1 MRAFFCLVTIIFSC
15 NCKSQDLI
23 NINDNA
29 NSEILKVFLSSMPP
43 QLYLDKNFSGRN
55 FIKYFNS
62 KYRKH
67 LNSFKKADS
76 ICKNS
81 NEINVRKISCP
92 LADSFKM
99 YDTLLSEKDLDY
111 LSTHYKKDI
120 ADETIDLEKL
130 IENSRMQKHSEE
142 FYKRNYDEY
151 FDEQDKT
158 EFPSIRIEN
167 LYFNEEKNIAIIAY
181 SIALSAKDSNLN
193 FFILTKKM
201 NLWWKPEGNFKL

>member
-29 NSEILKVFLSSMPP
+29 NSEILKVFLSNMPP

-111 LSTHYKKDI
+111 LSTVECRNILKNFTKEIMMNISMNKTKLNSQVFVLRTYILMKK
-120 ADETIDLEKL
+120 
-130 IENSRMQKHSEE
+130 
-142 FYKRNYDEY
+142 
-151 FDEQDKT
+151 KT
-158 EFPSIRIEN
+158 
-167 LYFNEEKNIAIIAY
+167 
-181 SIALSAKDSNLN
+181 
-193 FFILTKKM
+193 
-201 NLWWKPEGNFKL
+201 